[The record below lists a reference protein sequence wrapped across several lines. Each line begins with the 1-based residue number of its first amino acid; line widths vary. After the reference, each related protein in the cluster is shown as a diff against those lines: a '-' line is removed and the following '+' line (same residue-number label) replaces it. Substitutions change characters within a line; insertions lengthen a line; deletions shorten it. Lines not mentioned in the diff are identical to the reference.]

1 MKKIFLALFL
11 LINISTCFADSRV
24 FNLVNPHPE
33 EVLAS
38 IQKTY
43 GDKVR
48 ADLVQGR
55 LLVVGTT
62 QQLDEIATLLVKL
75 DPAPRALRLTL
86 SEQPPTDS
94 NSNTVTYSTNKN
106 DYTIDTVEG
115 AFVTV
120 DYQKVA
126 QQPRSNGWSISIENQ
141 PTKIDALTLR
151 INIEG
156 GRRAIV
162 VVSYT
167 KQENQERRI
176 FGNTV
181 VGDLGAWIPLL
192 PNRNTSSD
200 GTISSG
206 PKAGEQ
212 LYLLVEN
219 NQARAR

>member
-1 MKKIFLALFL
+1 MKKFLLALFL
-11 LINISTCFADSRV
+11 LTTIFSCFADSRV
-24 FNLVNPHPE
+24 FTLVNPHPE

-38 IQKTY
+38 LQKTY
-43 GDKVR
+43 GDKIH

-55 LLVVGTT
+55 LLVVGST
-62 QQLDEIATLLVKL
+62 QQLDEIAALLVKL

-86 SEQPPTDS
+86 SEQPPADS
-94 NSNTVTYSTNKN
+94 NSNTATYSTNKN

-126 QQPRSNGWSISIENQ
+126 QQPAGNGWWIAIDNK
-141 PTKIDALTLR
+141 PTRIDTLTLR
-151 INIEG
+151 IGIEG

-162 VVSYT
+162 TVSYT
-167 KQENQERRI
+167 KQQNQERRI
-176 FGNTV
+176 FGNTT

-192 PNRNTSSD
+192 PNRNPSPD

-206 PKAGEQ
+206 PKPGEQ
-212 LYLLVEN
+212 LYLKVEKN
-219 NQARAR
+219 R